1 MFSLSFYFSNSP
13 SLLSLTHTTYT
24 HTHTPHTPH
33 TPHTSHTSQVAGVF
47 GLYIAYVTPALLHYR
62 STCMCQEV
70 GVASE
75 TKHGLRVLSKAFP
88 NLPRSPWRA
97 GRAAREKRGR
107 EGKGDYARMDS
118 DTENDENDA
127 EQRGRGGGG
136 GGSNRCCGRQCCAP
150 EFPVAVAVRSAVV
163 LAFAAFALAIIGY
176 QLVGSFLPKSA
187 GANATSG

>member
-1 MFSLSFYFSNSP
+1 MFSFYLSNSP
-13 SLLSLTHTTYT
+13 SLSTLTHTTSHIRHTYYT
-24 HTHTPHTPH
+24 HTHTP
-33 TPHTSHTSQVAGVF
+33 HTSQVAGVF

-62 STCMCQEV
+62 STRMCQEV

-75 TKHGLRVLSKAFP
+75 TKHGLRALSNALT

-97 GRAAREKRGR
+97 GKAREKRGR

-127 EQRGRGGGG
+127 ERRGRGGGG
-136 GGSNRCCGRQCCAP
+136 GRSNQCCGRQCCAP
-150 EFPVAVAVRSAVV
+150 EFPIAVAVRSAVV
-163 LAFAAFALAIIGY
+163 LAFAALALAIIGY
-176 QLVGSFLPKSA
+176 QLVESFLPKSA